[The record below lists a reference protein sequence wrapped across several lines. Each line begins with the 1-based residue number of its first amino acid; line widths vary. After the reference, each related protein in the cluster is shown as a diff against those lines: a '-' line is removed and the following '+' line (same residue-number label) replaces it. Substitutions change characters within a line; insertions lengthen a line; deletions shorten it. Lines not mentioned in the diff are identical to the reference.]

1 MPVEVVKQRRQA
13 GEVTSSLAVANQAWK
28 SHGLQGLYRGGLATL
43 AREVPFSLVQFP
55 LWELLKA
62 EVVEHKGR
70 PTTPA
75 ESAVCGSLGGVVAG
89 ALTTPLDVV
98 KTRMMLNTG
107 HQEKASSVLFKV
119 VKRNFKCG
127 YLSYVYV
134 LQTTLLNGTATDVS
148 FCVCPG
154 KGGRISS
161 PPGWIDS

>member
-1 MPVEVVKQRRQA
+1 MRVPVEVVKQRRQA

-28 SHGLQGLYRGGLATL
+28 RHGLRGLYRGGLATL
-43 AREVPFSLVQFP
+43 AKEVPFSLVQFP

-62 EVVEHKGR
+62 EVVKHKGR

-119 VKRNFKCG
+119 VKRNFK
-127 YLSYVYV
+127 
-134 LQTTLLNGTATDVS
+134 
-148 FCVCPG
+148 
-154 KGGRISS
+154 
-161 PPGWIDS
+161 